1 MIIMSLEQKDL
12 EVFKPWLNSILT
24 DEIVQVTFEKSDGTD
39 RIMKCTLK
47 EELVTPYEKKTNR
60 TRKQNEDVCVVF
72 DTDKQEWR
80 SFRYDTVK
88 SVSFGA

>member
-1 MIIMSLEQKDL
+1 MSLEQKDL

-39 RIMKCTLK
+39 RTMKCTLK

-60 TRKQNEDVCVVF
+60 TRAQNEDVCVVF

-88 SVSFGA
+88 LVSFDA